1 VLAVVAFIVL
11 VYAYS
16 LLSQRLEGTILTI
29 PLAFTLG
36 GIVLILAGPELVR
49 RDIES
54 PVWLILAGFIDAI
67 ALLCWN
73 SSSPLGWRRH
83 RSGRQGAKADQTGR
97 IVQHEVGSRCV
108 AAGGCIAYQLLMLV
122 VILDDRLARDP
133 RGRDGL
139 SASG

>member
-29 PLAFTLG
+29 PLAFALG

-49 RDIES
+49 RDVES
-54 PVWLILAGFIDAI
+54 SAWLILAGFIDAI
-67 ALLCWN
+67 ALCWN

-97 IVQHEVGSRCV
+97 IVQHEVGLRCV

-122 VILDDRLARDP
+122 VILDDRLACDP

-139 SASG
+139 SASD